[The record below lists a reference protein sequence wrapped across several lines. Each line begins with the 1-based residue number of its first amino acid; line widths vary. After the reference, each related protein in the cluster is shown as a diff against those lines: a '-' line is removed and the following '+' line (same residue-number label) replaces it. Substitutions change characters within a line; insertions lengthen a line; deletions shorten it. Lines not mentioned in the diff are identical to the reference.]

1 MSNTDERKLNSEEEG
16 HESSDDS
23 GYLSSDEKGEI
34 HELVLA
40 LPALSLA
47 ESFNVDET
55 IREDAAVA
63 ATLIVDAAKEA
74 AVAATLS
81 VDAAKEAAGKK
92 DQTGSGKGGFDGAPK
107 DRIKVGRP
115 RVLLEALAGASGSTV
130 VASTM
135 DKEPIKKARKKGST
149 QLTNPPKGPPT
160 CNICGIGFGS
170 WKAVF
175 GHLSLHKDRGYQ
187 GFLPPPTFNAAEEG
201 FGGTVAASSGG
212 GGSGSG
218 TGGLEIDL
226 NVDVMEEDEGGTA
239 SGVAPKFDLNRS
251 PPQEDGKED
260 DKAK

>member
-1 MSNTDERKLNSEEEG
+1 MSNPDERKLNCDEEE

-40 LPALSLA
+40 LPALSLV
-47 ESFNVDET
+47 ESFNADET
-55 IREDAAVA
+55 IRKEAAVA

-74 AVAATLS
+74 A
-81 VDAAKEAAGKK
+81 GKK
-92 DQTGSGKGGFDGAPK
+92 DHTVSGKGGFDGAPK
-107 DRIKVGRP
+107 DKIKIGRP
-115 RVLLEALAGASGSTV
+115 HVLLEALAGVSGSTA

-149 QLTNPPKGPPT
+149 QLTNPPQGPPT

-187 GFLPPPTFNAAEEG
+187 GFLPPPTFNTAEEG
-201 FGGTVAASSGG
+201 FGGTVAAFSGG
-212 GGSGSG
+212 GGSSSG
-218 TGGLEIDL
+218 TRGLQIDL
-226 NVDVMEEDEGGTA
+226 NVDPMEEDEGGSA
-239 SGVAPKFDLNRS
+239 SGVTPKFDLNSS
-251 PPQEDGKED
+251 PPQEDGKEV

>member
-1 MSNTDERKLNSEEEG
+1 MSNPDERKLNTEEEE

-23 GYLSSDEKGEI
+23 GYFSSDEKGEI

-40 LPALSLA
+40 LLALSVA

-55 IREDAAVA
+55 IRKEAAVA

-74 AVAATLS
+74 AG
-81 VDAAKEAAGKK
+81 ER
-92 DQTGSGKGGFDGAPK
+92 DQTVSGKGGFDAAPK

-115 RVLLEALAGASGSTV
+115 RVLVEALAGASGSKV

-149 QLTNPPKGPPT
+149 QLTNPPQGPPT
-160 CNICGIGFGS
+160 CNICGLGFGS

-175 GHLSLHKDRGYQ
+175 GHLSLHKDCGYQ

-218 TGGLEIDL
+218 TGGLAIDL
-226 NVDVMEEDEGGTA
+226 NVVPMEQDEGGSA
-239 SGVAPKFDLNRS
+239 SGVTPKFDLNKS

-260 DKAK
+260 DKSK